1 MTNKHFNIPFYKYEL
16 NLKDQP
22 FLRQPYGNEWKVYT
36 WKEAGILARKL
47 ATGLKSLGLKEKS
60 HIGLISKNCAEWVIA
75 DLAIMMSGY
84 ISVPFFPN
92 LKSNEIKHLLDFG
105 DIKALFVGKLEGNW
119 SEMKD
124 GIDIDNLPII
134 AFPHYEGNSFVKEG
148 FQWHDFINKFDPQKD
163 NYYPLRNDIWT
174 IIFTSGTTGDSKG
187 AVIKYESLDNTS
199 EVHESYNPL
208 GIDMNGK
215 NRMISY
221 LPLNHIFERICVEWT
236 CLMYGGNISFVE
248 SIDTFGK
255 NLQDVEPTTF
265 AGVPRI
271 YRKFQEK
278 ILEKIPQKWLNL
290 LLKIPIISKLLK
302 TKFKKTLGF
311 SKVRTIAS
319 GAAAMPQSLLDWFK
333 SIDIYI
339 HNGYGMTENCCVCTN
354 LDPYQDFGRGSVGKI
369 SSKSVKLKIT
379 DKGEICMTGP
389 FLLDSYYKNEKMTNE
404 TLVNGWLHTGDKG
417 YIDKDGFLYIT
428 GRVKDIFKTSKGKYI
443 EPGILETNFDSLSFF
458 QQMCIVGMGLDQPLL
473 LAVPGPEVQKNKDF
487 VRLKL
492 TEILEK
498 VNSELDGYKK
508 IKKIVFVKDEW
519 TPENGLV
526 TPTLKVKRS
535 KIDNRFS
542 DNYNNWY
549 NSTEDIIWE

>member
-1 MTNKHFNIPFYKYEL
+1 MNDKSFDFPFYRWEKEL
-16 NLKDQP
+16 ADKP
-22 FLRQPYGNEWKVYT
+22 FLRQPFGNVWETYT
-36 WKEAGILARKL
+36 WGEVGLTARKL
-47 ATGLKSLGLKEKS
+47 ASGLKSLGLKEKS
-60 HIGLISKNCAEWVIA
+60 HIGLVSKNCREWIIA
-75 DLAIMMSGY
+75 DLAITIAGF

-92 LKSNEIKHLLDFG
+92 LKSDEIKHLLDFG

-119 SEMKD
+119 DEMKK
-124 GIDIDNLPII
+124 GIDTENLPII
-134 AFPHYEGNSFVKEG
+134 TFPHYEGNSEINEG
-148 FQWHDFINKFDPQKD
+148 YKWIEFINKFDPQKE
-163 NYYPLRNDIWT
+163 NYYPLNKDIWT

-187 AVIKYESLDNTS
+187 AVITYESLSNTS
-199 EVHESYNPL
+199 EVHEGHNPL

-221 LPLNHIFERICVEWT
+221 LPLNHIFERICIEWT

-271 YRKFQEK
+271 YKKFQEK
-278 ILEKIPQKWLNL
+278 ILEKIPQKWLYL
-290 LLKIPIISKLLK
+290 LLKIPVLSKVLK
-302 TKFKKTLGF
+302 TKFKNTLGF

-354 LDPYQDFGRGSVGKI
+354 LDPYQELGKGSVGKI

-379 DKGEICMTGP
+379 DNGEICMTGP
-389 FLLDSYYKNEKMTNE
+389 FLLDHYYKNEKMTNE

-417 YIDKDGFLYIT
+417 YIDKNGFLHIT

-443 EPGILETNFDSLSFF
+443 EPSVLESNFDSVSFF
-458 QQMCIVGMGLDQPLL
+458 HQMCIVGVGLDQPLL
-473 LAVPGPEVQKNKDF
+473 LAVPSPEVQKNKDF
-487 VRLKL
+487 VLVKL
-492 TEILEK
+492 SEILEK
-498 VNSELDGYKK
+498 VNKDLDGYKK
-508 IKKIVFVKDEW
+508 IKKIIFVKDEW

-526 TPTLKVKRS
+526 TPTLKIKRS
-535 KIDNRFS
+535 KIDEKFS
-542 DNYNNWY
+542 LKYNNWEK
-549 NSTEDIIWE
+549 SDESVVWE